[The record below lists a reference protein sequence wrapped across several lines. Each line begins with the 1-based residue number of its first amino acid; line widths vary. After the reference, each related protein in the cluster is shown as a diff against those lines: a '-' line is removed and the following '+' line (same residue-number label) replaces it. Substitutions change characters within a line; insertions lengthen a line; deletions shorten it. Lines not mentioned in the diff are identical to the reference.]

1 MYNALH
7 HLLVPSHK
15 NNFRARALHLD
26 VLTGILVLFTIFSFT
41 FSRPAVLGIATDVT
55 IQRLL
60 DRTNEERRN
69 AGLGNLSLNN
79 QLSSAAQGKA
89 QHMFT
94 NNYWDHF
101 APDGTSPWDFINN
114 SGYKYKFAG
123 ENLAY
128 NYMFSD
134 DVVNAWMNSPS
145 HRANILR
152 SEYTEVGFAVQNGNL
167 LGEDTTLIVQMFGTP
182 QQSNQIVPV
191 AQAEEIAQPKQ
202 ETQQENIQPTAA
214 QKIVQK
220 AAPSIAPTSVPT
232 SEPTSEPTITS
243 FAQFV
248 QGSLVPPVEA
258 SDGSFNINKVAF
270 NSTTVLIGILL
281 AVLIMDLIIAIR
293 LKLVRVTGKNLAHI
307 VFLIAI
313 FIGVYIIKIG
323 SII

>member
-1 MYNALH
+1 MYNFLH

-26 VLTGILVLFTIFSFT
+26 VLTGILIFFTIVSFT
-41 FSRPAVLGIATDVT
+41 FSRPAVLGIATDIT

-60 DRTNEERRN
+60 DKTNEERRN
-69 AGLGNLSLNN
+69 AGLGALSLNG
-79 QLSSAAQGKA
+79 QLTSAAQGKA

-152 SEYTEVGFAVQNGNL
+152 SEYTEIGFAVQNGNL
-167 LGEDTTLIVQMFGTP
+167 LGEDTTLVVQMFGTP
-182 QQSNQIVPV
+182 QQSNPIVPV
-191 AQAEEIAQPKQ
+191 AQAEEIAQPEQ
-202 ETQQENIQPTAA
+202 EVQQVNVQPTVA

-220 AAPSIAPTSVPT
+220 IAPSSIPTT
-232 SEPTSEPTITS
+232 EPTTEPTITT
-243 FAQFV
+243 FTQFV

-258 SDGSFNINKVAF
+258 ADQSFNINSVAF
-270 NSTTVLIGILL
+270 SSTTVLIGLLL
-281 AVLIMDLIIAIR
+281 AVLIMDLVIAVR